1 MIIQTLA
8 FTLNQKSLMWQ
19 ALFSS
24 ISVSFLEGELS
35 ADGGWRSLHSTVWD
49 VRCVLRYN
57 YVCKA

>member
-35 ADGGWRSLHSTVWD
+35 ADGGWRSLQLHSMG
-49 VRCVLRYN
+49 CALRFTL
-57 YVCKA
+57 